1 MSKGVE
7 LDSQIEDVIQRTLI
21 TEEDVKNAKKYFKGT
36 TVNDMIDSVVAI
48 EE

>member
-21 TEEDVKNAKKYFKGT
+21 TEKDVEDAKKYFRGT
-36 TVNDMIDSVVAI
+36 TVNEMIDSVVAI